1 MSTKVTRAR
10 ARRDAAEAV
19 HTLADAGR
27 ILAGSAAS
35 SVGDTASDLSGALA
49 GRVDDARHALA
60 EAIEP
65 TPVKVRRAPWILAVL
80 VLSGLAAYAW
90 ATLLRREHPTDPGT
104 PVSTT
109 PPSSDQIHGKP
120 TGRPETGRR

>member
-49 GRVDDARHALA
+49 VRVDR
-60 EAIEP
+60 
-65 TPVKVRRAPWILAVL
+65 
-80 VLSGLAAYAW
+80 
-90 ATLLRREHPTDPGT
+90 
-104 PVSTT
+104 STT
-109 PPSSDQIHGKP
+109 PGTRWPRPSS
-120 TGRPETGRR
+120 RRR